1 MVKRLFCSFMIV
13 FTSLSHIVAGIV
25 EGNVKD
31 ARTGETLVGAS
42 VMLADGRGT
51 STNVDGYYKLDGV

>member
-1 MVKRLFCSFMIV
+1 MIV
-13 FTSLSHIVAGIV
+13 FTSLSHILAGIV